1 LARARPIARIPGLI
15 YPKRGAMV
23 QPVRAHRWPDEI
35 GTARRQN
42 EDSMG
47 SGFQFLDIL
56 FFAAI
61 AVFLVFKLRSVL
73 GKRIGHEQKPSR
85 GLEDVFLR
93 RGRTANDAGR
103 GPDKVIPL
111 PDRRGEAEPAARDAG
126 AATPLDAGIARIRA
140 VDPGFTADSFT
151 AGARGAFEMIVAAYA
166 AGDLGVLKPLLNTE
180 VFERFRAAIE
190 QRRKAGEKLETTLVG
205 IKSAELMEAELA
217 DKLAT
222 VSVKFV
228 SEQVNVT
235 RDATGKAVEGD
246 PAHVATVTD
255 IWTFQ
260 RNVRSRDPNWALIA
274 TQSPS

>member
-1 LARARPIARIPGLI
+1 
-15 YPKRGAMV
+15 
-23 QPVRAHRWPDEI
+23 
-35 GTARRQN
+35 
-42 EDSMG
+42 MG

-73 GKRIGHEQKPSR
+73 GKRIGHEQESAR
-85 GLEDVFLR
+85 RFGDVFAKR
-93 RGRTANDAGR
+93 DRSANDAAR
-103 GPDKVIPL
+103 PADKVIPL
-111 PDRRGEAEPAARDAG
+111 PDRRGEAEPAAAAKDAG

-140 VDPGFTADSFT
+140 VDPGFAADGFI

-180 VFERFRAAIE
+180 VFDRFRAAVE

-205 IKSAELMEAELA
+205 VKSAELVEAELA

-235 RDATGKAVEGD
+235 RDATGKVVEGD